1 MDYKLLNLKID
12 TNDIAERVYNLTN
25 KWISRSQE
33 YPFFT
38 LGRSAYLDGKTPEY
52 IKDIRYE
59 NSVILGEFGDLIE
72 YTLQTLEEY
81 FHEPINLSWDLRC
94 PGFHIFPSDPVFIE
108 KGIAGNWHKDFP
120 HETLGLG
127 SIDPYTF
134 TIPIEQPAS
143 GAGIDYLDKY
153 CQMQHI
159 PYEKGCMILHDG
171 TAFHRI
177 AGLKEYVPN
186 EYRITMQGHLI
197 RRKGRLEA
205 FW

>member
-1 MDYKLLNLKID
+1 MNYVRFNLKID
-12 TNDIAERVYNLTN
+12 TKDITERVYNLTE

-38 LGRSAYLDGKTPEY
+38 LGRSAYLDGQTPEY
-52 IKDIRYE
+52 NKDIRYD
-59 NSVILGEFGDLIE
+59 NALILGEFGDLHE
-72 YTLQTLEEY
+72 RALQTLEEY
-81 FHEPINLSWDLRC
+81 FHEPIGLSWDLRC

-108 KGIAGNWHKDFP
+108 KGIAGNWHQDFP

-134 TIPIEQPAS
+134 TIPIEQPES
-143 GAGIDYLDKY
+143 GAGIDYLDQY
-153 CQMQHI
+153 CQIQHV
-159 PYEKGCMILHDG
+159 PYEKGHMILHDG

-177 AGLKEYVPN
+177 AGLKEYIPN
-186 EYRITMQGHLI
+186 EYRITLQGHII